1 MELLA
6 VLIGMLVGGGVG
18 WILSA
23 VRTRTKC
30 DVLLRGAE
38 ALAAAGSAE
47 NASLRS
53 ELTTRRAETE
63 DLRTKLEAAT
73 TARAALEARADE
85 MNRRFEEQRALL
97 ENAERKFAD
106 TFKSLAAE
114 VLQSSNDSFLTL
126 AGERFASIQKQ
137 AASELDARRTSIDHL
152 VSPVK
157 DSLATLDREIRR
169 IENER
174 RGATDVLTDQ
184 LKSLSSQTNRLVD
197 ALKTPTV
204 RGRWGEV
211 QLRRVVEIAGMVERC
226 DFSEQSHLVTDEG
239 RLRPD
244 MTVRLPGGKS
254 VVVDAKAPLQ
264 AYMEAIEAEAEIER
278 AAKMRDHAR
287 QIRSHIDQLS
297 AKAYWDALERAP
309 EFVVLFLPGEM
320 FFSAALQQDPTL
332 IEDAA
337 AARVILATPTTLIA
351 LLKAVSFGWRQEQL
365 AENAERISELGR
377 TLYERITTMTDH
389 LAALGRS
396 LRSATESYNRVVGSI
411 ETRVLPSARRFRE
424 LGVSTKQEIKELE
437 PLDNFPR
444 QPALALE
451 NGSSETMKGK

>member
-137 AASELDARRTSIDHL
+137 AASELEARRTSIDHL

>member
-365 AENAERISELGR
+365 AENELGR